1 MIASMKIASRLFLA
15 LLLPVSALSAA
26 DDYVIRFTRPS
37 KIGDRFRLDAKG
49 TTRESERIT
58 VGGQVQTDEKD
69 LSVHLIAAAT
79 VLAVDSRS
87 DATRIEYVIQTCEK
101 TEGGKTEQ
109 VLAAGRKVIAES
121 DAQGKTEFTVDGD
134 PALDDISKALG
145 VVISA
150 HTPGSPT
157 DDDIFGTTE
166 RKKVGDTWSI
176 NTRTAATYLSKAGLG
191 VSADNL
197 KGTVSL
203 DAVKTVGGV
212 KALSLTTHMSAEGM
226 TMELPEFLQ
235 IEKSSMA
242 GEFTSLVPVDPEA
255 ENLLPNK
262 IKMTI
267 DVLLRG
273 QKPDT
278 GSSVT
283 IEEKMEMSVENT
295 YSALGKGVL
304 SASRR

>member
-1 MIASMKIASRLFLA
+1 MIASMKIAGRLFLA

-58 VGGQVQTDEKD
+58 VGGQVQTDDKD
-69 LSVHLIAAAT
+69 LSVHLVAAAT
-79 VLAVDSRS
+79 VLAVDSQS
-87 DATRIEYVIQTCEK
+87 NATRIEYVIQTCEK

-121 DAQGKTEFTVDGD
+121 DAQGKTEFMVDGD

-166 RKKVGDTWSI
+166 RKKVGDTWGI

-203 DAVKTVGGV
+203 DAVKMVGGV

-267 DVLLRG
+267 NVLLRG

>member
-37 KIGDRFRLDAKG
+37 KIGDRFRLDANG

-79 VLAVDSRS
+79 VLAVDSQS
-87 DATRIEYVIQTCEK
+87 NATRIEYVIQTCEK

-121 DAQGKTEFTVDGD
+121 DAQGKTEFMVDGD

>member
-1 MIASMKIASRLFLA
+1 MIASMKIAGRLFLA

-176 NTRTAATYLSKAGLG
+176 NTPTAATYLSKAGLG

>member
-1 MIASMKIASRLFLA
+1 MIASMKIAGRLFLA

>member
-79 VLAVDSRS
+79 VLAVDSQS
-87 DATRIEYVIQTCEK
+87 NATRIEYVIQTCEK

>member
-1 MIASMKIASRLFLA
+1 MIASMKIAGRLFLA

-79 VLAVDSRS
+79 VLAVDSQS
-87 DATRIEYVIQTCEK
+87 NATRIEYVIQTCEK

-121 DAQGKTEFTVDGD
+121 DAQGKTEFMVDGD

>member
-79 VLAVDSRS
+79 VLAVDSQS
-87 DATRIEYVIQTCEK
+87 NATRIEYVIQTCEK

-121 DAQGKTEFTVDGD
+121 DAQGKTEFMVDGD

-176 NTRTAATYLSKAGLG
+176 NTPTAATYLSKAGLG

>member
-1 MIASMKIASRLFLA
+1 MIASMKIAGRLFLA

-79 VLAVDSRS
+79 VLAVDSQS
-87 DATRIEYVIQTCEK
+87 NATRIEYVIQTCEK

-121 DAQGKTEFTVDGD
+121 DAQGKTEFMVDGD

-176 NTRTAATYLSKAGLG
+176 NTPTAATYLSKAGLG